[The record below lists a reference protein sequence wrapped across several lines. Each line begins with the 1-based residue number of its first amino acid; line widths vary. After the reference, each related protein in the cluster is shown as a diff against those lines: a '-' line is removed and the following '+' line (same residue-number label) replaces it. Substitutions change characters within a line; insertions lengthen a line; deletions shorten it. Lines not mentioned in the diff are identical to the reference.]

1 MTATATKQTI
11 QASQDIVPIE
21 EIRDG
26 VVVLS
31 DGSLRAVLMAS
42 SVNFALK
49 SPDEQ
54 DAIILQY
61 QNFLNSLD
69 FPIQF
74 FIQSRKL
81 NIEPY
86 LNSLR
91 ERKKIETNELL
102 RIQITEY
109 ITFVKE
115 FVESGNIVSKTFYI
129 VIPFAPMSLLG
140 DKQKG
145 VKGIFSS
152 FFGKRNASGETMNDE
167 KFQEYR
173 TQLWQRVETV
183 TSGLIRTGVRTAPL
197 NTEELIELYY
207 SLYRPEEADKS
218 KAPKLEN
225 PAEETQRV

>member
-1 MTATATKQTI
+1 MAATQAKQTI
-11 QASQDIVPIE
+11 HPSQDLVPIE

-91 ERKKIETNELL
+91 ERRKVETNELL
-102 RIQITEY
+102 RIQIAEY
-109 ITFVKE
+109 MTFVKE
-115 FVESGNIVSKTFYI
+115 FVENGNIVSKTFYI
-129 VIPFAPMSLLG
+129 VVPFMPTSLLG
-140 DKQKG
+140 DKD
-145 VKGIFSS
+145 KGIKSAFSA
-152 FFGKRNASGETMNDE
+152 FFGKKRAEGEVMSDE
-167 KFQEYR
+167 QFQEYR

-183 TSGLIRTGVRTAPL
+183 VGGLVRTGVRTAPL

-207 SLYRPEEADKS
+207 GLYRPEEADKS

-225 PAEETQRV
+225 PAEGTQRV